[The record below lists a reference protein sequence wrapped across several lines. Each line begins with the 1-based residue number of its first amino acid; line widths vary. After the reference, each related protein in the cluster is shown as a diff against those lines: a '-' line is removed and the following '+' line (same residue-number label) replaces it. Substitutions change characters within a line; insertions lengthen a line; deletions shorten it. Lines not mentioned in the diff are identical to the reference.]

1 MIDQKLIDISIELKK
16 NMDPAM
22 RGMVFLPQNN
32 IDPH

>member
-1 MIDQKLIDISIELKK
+1 MIELQVEIHKSS
-16 NMDPAM
+16 DPAM

>member
-1 MIDQKLIDISIELKK
+1 MDDKIVEIMVEMRK